1 MTTAGDRAGL
11 AQAAEATVVALAAAG
26 NEGAFDELVR
36 RRQAWLRGLMR
47 RFCGDPALADDL
59 AQQAFLLAWQ
69 RLAGIRAPAAFGPWL
84 RQLAL
89 NVWLAEAR
97 KRPPPL
103 TGLELPDAAAPEA
116 DLGLQRDLDAALA
129 KLRPD
134 ERICVVLA
142 YAEGLTHGEIAAAT
156 GLPLG
161 TVKSHVVRGATRL
174 RDWLGD

>member
-1 MTTAGDRAGL
+1 MITAAGRTGL

-26 NEGAFDELVR
+26 NDEAFDELVR

-47 RFCGDPALADDL
+47 RLCGNAALADDL
-59 AQQAFLLAWQ
+59 AQQAFLQAWQ
-69 RLAGIRAPAAFGPWL
+69 SLASLRVPAAFGGWL

-97 KRPPPL
+97 RAALPL
-103 TGLELPDAAAPEA
+103 ADIDLPDQAAPEV
-116 DLGLQRDLDAALA
+116 DIGLQQDLDAALSRL
-129 KLRPD
+129 KPD

-142 YAEGLTHGEIAAAT
+142 YAEGLTHGEIATAT

-161 TVKSHVVRGATRL
+161 TVKSHVLRGATRL
-174 RDWLGD
+174 RGWLGD